1 MKEVSGACHKR
12 FRTRSQA
19 EAFIEDWKDS
29 FADVWRRKIREALDQ
44 GLKPCDM
51 KLSVEGILYGPDKQ
65 TEDAD
70 ALDKVKLDNLSL
82 KEEE

>member
-1 MKEVSGACHKR
+1 MKEISGACYKR

-29 FADVWRRKIREALDQ
+29 FADVWRRKIREELDQ
-44 GLKPCDM
+44 GLKPYDM
-51 KLSVEGILYGPDKQ
+51 KLSIEGILYGPNKQ

-70 ALDKVKLDNLSL
+70 ALDNVKLDNLSL

>member
-1 MKEVSGACHKR
+1 VKEISGACHKR

-70 ALDKVKLDNLSL
+70 AWDKVKLDNLSL

>member
-29 FADVWRRKIREALDQ
+29 ADVWRRKIREALDQ